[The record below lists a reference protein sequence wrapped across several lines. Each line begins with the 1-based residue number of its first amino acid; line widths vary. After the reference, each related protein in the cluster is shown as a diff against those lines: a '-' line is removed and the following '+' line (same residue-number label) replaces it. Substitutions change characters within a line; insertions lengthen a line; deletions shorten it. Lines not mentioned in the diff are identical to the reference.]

1 MQRASLLETYE
12 QFLGRARVEDFIAA
26 GNVERY
32 FDDHWREATIAVSEG
47 AILGVAVLVG
57 TLLDLIWVRPE
68 SRSQGV
74 GSALMEAIERKAAA
88 EGSVLTLEVWA
99 VNGRAVEFYEG
110 RGFSVSATGEDPQTG
125 LDKLVLQKVL
135 RPAGPSPD

>member
-1 MQRASLLETYE
+1 
-12 QFLGRARVEDFIAA
+12 
-26 GNVERY
+26 
-32 FDDHWREATIAVSEG
+32 
-47 AILGVAVLVG
+47 VLVG

-88 EGSVLTLEVWA
+88 KGSVLTLEVWA
-99 VNGRAVEFYEG
+99 VNRRAVEFYER

-135 RPAGPSPD
+135 PPVGPSHD